1 MHVSNNCIELIK
13 HFEGCK
19 LKAYPD
25 AKGIW
30 TIGFGATFY
39 ENGRKVMKGD
49 TITQERAESL
59 LKAHLIRFEQ
69 IVLEKVKRPLKQ
81 QEFDA
86 AVSFCYN
93 AGTSYKT
100 KGGTWKDYDLWKNI
114 TNNLPEKLMKEYWEG
129 LAITSGGVKLN
140 GLVRRRKSEVCNH
153 AYRLSPQC
161 FTFLLLA
168 ACKKA
173 VHVNIYYR

>member
-1 MHVSNNCIELIK
+1 MHVSKNCIELIK
-13 HFEGCK
+13 HYEGLE

-25 AKGIW
+25 TKGIW

-39 ENGRKVMKGD
+39 ENGRKVTKGD
-49 TITQERAESL
+49 TITQKRAETL
-59 LKAHLIRFEQ
+59 LKSHLIRFEQ

-114 TNNLPEKLMKEYWEG
+114 TNQLPPDEMKKYWES
-129 LAITSGGVKLN
+129 LAITSGGAKLK
-140 GLVRRRKSEVCNH
+140 GLIRRRKSEAH
-153 AYRLSPQC
+153 LYL
-161 FTFLLLA
+161 TGELLF
-168 ACKKA
+168 
-173 VHVNIYYR
+173 Y